1 MKKAKPPRSVLGRG
15 LDALI
20 ATGPPDVVG
29 GGVQDVEID
38 RITPNAFQPRDHFVA
53 DRLDELAQS
62 NRENGIIQP
71 IVVRRRG
78 EEFQIVAGER
88 RWRAAQLAGLKR
100 VPVVIKDVADEK
112 LLQVALVENIQRA
125 DLSPMEMAK
134 AFKLLLE
141 EHRLTQE
148 QVAERVGM
156 KRPSIANYLR
166 LLQLPDAVRDAVDS
180 GRIDMGHAKALLAI
194 ENKEAQ
200 AQVLQAILR
209 SGLSVRQAELMAQ
222 RWKAGDAQADAA
234 QAPKKDPNIAAAETK
249 LQRAL
254 GARVRIVRSPRG
266 TGKIVI
272 RFRSDE
278 ELDRLFTALLDDPQP
293 AGGR

>member
-1 MKKAKPPRSVLGRG
+1 MKKAKPRSVLGRG

-20 ATGPPDVVG
+20 PTGPADMVG
-29 GGVQDVEID
+29 GGVQEIEID
-38 RITPNAFQPRDHFVA
+38 RVTPNAFQPRDHFIA
-53 DRLDELAQS
+53 ERLDDLAQS
-62 NRENGIIQP
+62 IRENGIIQP
-71 IVVRRRG
+71 IVVRRQG
-78 EEFQIVAGER
+78 DEFQIVAGER

-100 VPVVIKDVADEK
+100 VPAVIKDVADDK

-141 EHRLTQE
+141 EQKLTQE
-148 QVAERVGM
+148 QVADRVGM

-166 LLQLPDAVRDAVDS
+166 LLHLPEAIRDAVDA
-180 GRIDMGHAKALLAI
+180 GRIDMGHAKALLGI
-194 ENKEAQ
+194 ENKDAQ
-200 AQVLQAILR
+200 MQVLQAILR

-222 RWKAGDAQADAA
+222 RWKSGEQQPEDAP
-234 QAPKKDPNIAAAETK
+234 APKKDPNVAAAETR

-254 GARVRIVRSPRG
+254 GARVRIVRTPRG

-278 ELDRLFTALLDDPQP
+278 ELDRLFAALLDDPQP
-293 AGGR
+293 AAGR